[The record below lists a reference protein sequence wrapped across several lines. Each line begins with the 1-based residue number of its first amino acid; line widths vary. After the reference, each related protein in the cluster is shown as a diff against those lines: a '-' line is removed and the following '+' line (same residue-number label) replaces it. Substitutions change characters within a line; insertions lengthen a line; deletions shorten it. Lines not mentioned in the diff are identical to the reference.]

1 MEARSSSYS
10 TVSAPEISLNELVS
24 RRHANFI
31 TLPEELC
38 PTSRPSSPTS
48 SGRILA
54 TRNYISGLVN
64 LAGGD
69 PANPKWGNVSRF
81 AHLACTSRGYVP
93 METGVRI
100 GDGRQVSVGK
110 GFKWELPETEQ
121 EWAAYERRW
130 EEAVAEETRKRAK
143 EAAKANDG
151 AKASKTS
158 KYFKPSAEPDPP
170 PRPSSKA
177 EVIREKVERWQAQV
191 VSVVAVQDVP
201 TSQEMT
207 ESPLKVIAEKVQV
220 KAKGGKVQASLGFP
234 VVKRA
239 STSSGKGGSSA
250 SSKPKLSPTTRVSTP
265 PSDEPMPSAP
275 KEVPE
280 PMARDIPAPPQ
291 ETSEQAVVAQITEVP
306 ELSFLPPSFPSQ
318 LQTSTPPLND
328 KRRKP
333 QPIAPCSPPPTSPL
347 SATSFDAA
355 KPKPQDAQQASSSQ
369 SLVSPIRKPQ
379 KRGRNGSES
388 TDDDR
393 MDISQSPAAT
403 RSPLAKK
410 ARTDKLAQA
419 AVREPASSGSA
430 PAPPSTLPLVS
441 SLPTAPVTPVSRH
454 KGLGNAKGIP
464 VPSTPNS
471 NPLPNLTDLL
481 ATSRRS
487 KPRPRPPSR
496 KSTPHSRAR
505 SRESD
510 EAIDRDTDLPAVD
523 EDDED
528 RGREPSPTK
537 TYFSSPA
544 SGSSGSPGSVAQR
557 PASPVS
563 PLGFTQHPSAFAP
576 RFVSS
581 QRLPPLPLDGEDPF
595 LVPPHAPARGKTS
608 TPQLQ
613 AQGQNDGGL
622 MRGSSGF
629 FGMGYSS
636 QFDVEGHVE
645 QVSEILGH
653 DVDFDG
659 WLRDPDE
666 DEPGHDQD
674 QDQDMSVAA
683 QGASQDACTV
693 GADR

>member
-10 TVSAPEISLNELVS
+10 IVSAPEISLNELVAQ
-24 RRHANFI
+24 RHANF
-31 TLPEELC
+31 TALPEELC
-38 PTSRPSSPTS
+38 PSSRPSSPTS
-48 SGRILA
+48 DDRVSAL
-54 TRNYISGLVN
+54 RNRVSRLVH

-81 AHLACTSRGYVP
+81 AHLSCTSRGYVP
-93 METGVRI
+93 MESGVRI
-100 GDGRQVSVGK
+100 GDGRKVSVGK
-110 GFKWELPETEQ
+110 GFEWELPETEE
-121 EWAAYERRW
+121 EWAAYQQRW
-130 EEAVAEETRKRAK
+130 EEAVAEETKKRENPKGA
-143 EAAKANDG
+143 

-158 KYFKPSAEPDPP
+158 KYFKASAEPDMP

-191 VSVVAVQDVP
+191 VTVVNVQDVP

-207 ESPLKVIAEKVQV
+207 ESPLVLSAEKL
-220 KAKGGKVQASLGFP
+220 KAKEKGGKVQASLGFP

-239 STSSGKGGSSA
+239 SASSGKGGSSA
-250 SSKPKLSPTTRVSTP
+250 SSKPKVSATARVPTP
-265 PSDEPMPSAP
+265 PSDDPMPSAP
-275 KEVPE
+275 KETSE
-280 PMARDIPAPPQ
+280 PMACDIPEPLQ
-291 ETSEQAVVAQITEVP
+291 GMSEQAVVAQITEVP

-333 QPIAPCSPPPTSPL
+333 HPIAPCSPPPTSPF
-347 SATSFDAA
+347 SAKSFDAA
-355 KPKPQDAQQASSSQ
+355 RPTLQDAQQASSSQ
-369 SLVSPIRKPQ
+369 PLVSPIRKPQ
-379 KRGRNGSES
+379 KRGRNASAS
-388 TDDDR
+388 PDNDR
-393 MDISQSPAAT
+393 MNISQSPVAT
-403 RSPLAKK
+403 RSPLTKK
-410 ARTDKLAQA
+410 PRTDKSPQA
-419 AVREPASSGSA
+419 AVQEPASSGPA
-430 PAPPSTLPLVS
+430 PAPPSTPPPVS

-464 VPSTPNS
+464 VLSTPNLH
-471 NPLPNLTDLL
+471 PLPTLTDLL

-505 SRESD
+505 STESD
-510 EAIDRDTDLPAVD
+510 EAIDLDLETDLPAVAED
-523 EDDED
+523 E
-528 RGREPSPTK
+528 REGSPTK

-563 PLGFTQHPSAFAP
+563 PLGFTQHPSAFVP
-576 RFVSS
+576 RFASS
-581 QRLPPLPLDGEDPF
+581 QRPLSDGQDPF
-595 LVPPHAPARGKTS
+595 LAVPARGELQRQ
-608 TPQLQ
+608 PQ
-613 AQGQNDGGL
+613 AQNDGGL

-629 FGMGYSS
+629 CGMGYSS

-645 QVSEILGH
+645 QVSELLNH

-666 DEPGHDQD
+666 DEAAHDHD
-674 QDQDMSVAA
+674 RDHDMSAVG
-683 QGASQDACTV
+683 QGPSQDACTV
-693 GADR
+693 GTNR